1 MKPRL
6 TGYIVLNYL
15 SPDLQ
20 IFQAVIPTQIIEQLT
35 FIENS
40 YPNVALE
47 SVLTLKWKIAHI

>member
-47 SVLTLKWKIAHI
+47 SVLTVK